1 MMVIQLHFLIIL
13 HDLIFV
19 SNLIPIIVLAEQ
31 NIEHVFMLIIL
42 FKTDII
48 IVIEESIG
56 LQDAAH

>member
-1 MMVIQLHFLIIL
+1 MVIQLHFLIIL

-48 IVIEESIG
+48 IVIEESMG

>member
-1 MMVIQLHFLIIL
+1 MVIQLHFLIIL

-42 FKTDII
+42 FKTEII
-48 IVIEESIG
+48 IVIEESMG

>member
-48 IVIEESIG
+48 IVIEESMG